1 MAVAPDKLHA
11 LLLLGGGGTRL
22 WPVSTTRQPKQFLP
36 LLDKKSIFQLT
47 LERAVSC
54 GVTSIYVVTNEHY
67 FELARQQSHEV
78 SVKVSFI
85 LEPMRRDSAAAI
97 ASGVAALKGL
107 YGDDAIVAVLP
118 CDHLIPDHSAFS
130 DALRDAIDIAMAGY
144 LVTFGIAP
152 SSPSCEYGYIRQ
164 GDALTLAKNV
174 FRVDEF
180 HEKPNLETA
189 ISYLASGEY
198 HWNSGIFLF
207 RVIEFCNEAQKHM
220 PQIWRIASKAFE
232 LSIRET
238 DIFHLDSSTFSG
250 AEQISIDYALFEKSN
265 AVAVLP
271 RNFAW
276 SDVGS
281 WSSVYANLPHNSH
294 GNAIVGEAVVHEC
307 HDTLVYSKDL
317 KVIAVGLED
326 VVIVASTDGVFVA
339 AKGRSAEL
347 KKYL

>member
-1 MAVAPDKLHA
+1 MAVAPNTLHT

-22 WPVSTTRQPKQFLP
+22 WPISTDRQPKQFLP
-36 LLDKKSIFQLT
+36 LLGGKSLFQLT
-47 LERAVSC
+47 LERSVAC
-54 GVTSIYVVTNEHY
+54 GVTSIYVVTNLRY
-67 FELARQQSHEV
+67 LELARQQALEV
-78 SVKVSFI
+78 SVEVSFI
-85 LEPMRRDSAAAI
+85 LEPMRRDSAAAV
-97 ASGVAALKGL
+97 ASGVAALKEL
-107 YGDDAIVAVLP
+107 HGDDAIVAVLP
-118 CDHLIPDHSAFS
+118 CDHLVPNYAVFA
-130 DALRDAIDIAMAGY
+130 DALRDAIDVVKAGY

-152 SSPSCEYGYIRQ
+152 SSPSIEYGYIKQ
-164 GDALTLAKNV
+164 GNALTLAKHV
-174 FRVDEF
+174 FRVDKF

-189 ISYLASGEY
+189 IAYIASGEY

-207 RVIEFCNEAQKHM
+207 RVSEFCDEAQKYM
-220 PQIWRIASKAFE
+220 PQIWRIANLAFE

-238 DIFHLDSSTFSG
+238 DVFHLDASTFSE

-281 WSSVYANLPHNSH
+281 WSSVYANLPYNSD
-294 GNAIVGEAVVHEC
+294 GNAIVGNAAVHEC

-339 AKGRSAEL
+339 PKGRSAEL